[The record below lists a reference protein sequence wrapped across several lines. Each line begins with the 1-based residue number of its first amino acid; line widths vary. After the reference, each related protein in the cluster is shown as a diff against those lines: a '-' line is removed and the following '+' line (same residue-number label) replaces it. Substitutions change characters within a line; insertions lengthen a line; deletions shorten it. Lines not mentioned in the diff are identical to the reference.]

1 LNKFPKENLYFV
13 EASKIC
19 KEKLQKEVLA
29 GTYLLGSAVVQ
40 NLLPIKK
47 ESVLRAIKNVIPERY
62 QEININ
68 AFNLSW

>member
-1 LNKFPKENLYFV
+1 M